1 MDSQHLPP
9 IIGTIGLLGSLTIGE
24 INQLVAIAV
33 GVFTL
38 IYLAIRIIKEIKNNE

>member
-9 IIGTIGLLGSLTIGE
+9 LVGTIGLLGSLTISEVNG
-24 INQLVAIAV
+24 IVAIAV
-33 GVFTL
+33 GILTL